1 MTDIFPQLPRP
12 LGIYTLTRLLELREN
27 SALYV
32 AQQNHVDRNVVLEV
46 LIPGVS
52 HDEEVAFLAQ
62 ARLRVASSE
71 LPHVA
76 HVFESLRAEGIW
88 FLTQELPQGTSLA
101 ELAARGSTLS
111 VPHICRVIAAAA
123 DMYTPCYHAELG
135 AMPLAPS
142 SIFIEADGDV
152 HFLSP
157 LVEGRSNDAAAQM
170 SALAA
175 ALWPLVPQEREPG
188 LGRAITL
195 LQWLTHGYEGELLDW
210 SALGNTAQTILGQL
224 EQETAQENP
233 QSAIS
238 DLLNNKRK
246 LKKLRKTTAK
256 WGLYLG
262 GAAAIIIGMSCLGT
276 LYGLA
281 ETRKIPA
288 GNELSFLCR
297 DGNSQEQIYRRP
309 VSIAEYSAF
318 IQAYDALSPEQ
329 KEQLLG
335 DTPAEDTDP
344 TPADWETQ
352 QENKSPDEAVT
363 GVSFWQ
369 ARLYARYH
377 GGDIP
382 TAAQIQAVQ
391 AAGVDSAPLEWSR
404 TVESSPL
411 PGIYTRNTPLL
422 VTGESQPYPV
432 TTRSWRSD
440 SCGFR
445 ISKPETK

>member
-1 MTDIFPQLPRP
+1 MTDIFPELPRP

-27 SALYV
+27 TALYV

-52 HDEEVAFLAQ
+52 HAEEVAFLAQ

-76 HVFESLRAEGIW
+76 HVFESLRAEGTW

-101 ELAARGSTLS
+101 EQAAAGKSLS
-111 VPHICRVIAAAA
+111 VPDICRVVAAAA
-123 DMYTPCYHAELG
+123 DMYTPCYQAELS

-142 SIFIEADGDV
+142 SIFTEADGEV

-157 LVEGRSNDAAAQM
+157 LVEGESNDPAAQM
-170 SALAA
+170 GALAR
-175 ALWPLVPQEREPG
+175 ALWPLVPQERVPG
-188 LGRAITL
+188 LGRALTL
-195 LQWLTHGYEGELLDW
+195 LQWLTEGYEGELLDW
-210 SALGNTAQTILGQL
+210 SSLGNTARAILDQL
-224 EQETAQENP
+224 AQEQAPEKP

-246 LKKLRKTTAK
+246 LRKLSRTTAR

-276 LYGLA
+276 LYGMA

-288 GNELSFLCR
+288 GNEISYLCR
-297 DGNSQEQIYRRP
+297 DGNSHEQVHRRP
-309 VSIAEYSAF
+309 VSVSEYAGF
-318 IQAYDALSPEQ
+318 LQAYKALNKEQQIQLLADSPEHSTNPMP
-329 KEQLLG
+329 ENWENQL
-335 DTPAEDTDP
+335 EDKAP
-344 TPADWETQ
+344 EEP
-352 QENKSPDEAVT
+352 VT

-382 TAAQIQAVQ
+382 TAAQLQAVQ
-391 AAGVDSAPLEWSR
+391 AAGVSCCPLEWSR
-404 TVESSPL
+404 TTEATPL
-411 PGIYTRNTPLL
+411 PGLYADGAPLL
-422 VTGESQPYPV
+422 ITAQGQPYPV
-432 TTRSWRSD
+432 DTRSWQSAG
-440 SCGFR
+440 CGFR
-445 ISKPETK
+445 ISIPETK